1 MISVERAKKLVEQNT
16 EVLSSIEIGL
26 AEGLEYVLSED
37 VYAPISH
44 PPFQQSAMDGYAIG
58 QFKKNTP
65 SNTFKLVGEVK
76 AGDLSTFSLKEGE
89 AIRIFTGA
97 IVPNG
102 TMSVIMQEVTEV
114 NGDELFIN
122 QEIKAGS
129 NIRLEGSQIKVGEL
143 ALPKGTALSPA
154 GLGFLADLGITILK
168 VYSKPKVGLI
178 VTGNELVKAG
188 QKLQKG
194 QIYESNSTT
203 LTSALSATGINVAAT
218 KSVQDSL
225 EQTTLTIQ
233 KMMESME
240 VIIISGGISVGDYDF
255 VGEALKSL
263 NVEEVFYKV
272 KQKPG
277 KPLFFGKKNKCLV
290 FALPG
295 NPSAALTCYYQYV
308 LPTIRKMWGK
318 SVHSLEKR
326 HLELK
331 NGYVKKG
338 DRAHF
343 LKAKVEGDTVE
354 ILERQSSAMLYSFA
368 VANALVY
375 IPENKD
381 EVQSGE
387 LVEVQML
394 P

>member
-1 MISVERAKKLVEQNT
+1 MISVEGAKKLVTQHT
-16 EVLSSIEIGL
+16 KVLPSIEIEL
-26 AEGLEYVLSED
+26 AEGLGCVLSED
-37 VYAPISH
+37 IYAPISH
-44 PPFQQSAMDGYAIG
+44 PPFEQSAMDGYAIG
-58 QFKKNTP
+58 QFKKNTS
-65 SNTFKLVGEVK
+65 SNTFQLVGETK
-76 AGDLSTFSLKEGE
+76 AGDLSTFSLQEGE

-97 IVPNG
+97 MVPSG
-102 TMSVIMQEVTEV
+102 AMSVIMQEATEV
-114 NGDELFIN
+114 NDDELVIH

-129 NIRLEGSQIKVGEL
+129 NIRPEGGQIMVGAL
-143 ALPKGTALSPA
+143 ALPKGTTLSPA
-154 GLGFLADLGITILK
+154 GVGFLADLGIAKLN

-203 LTSALSATGINVAAT
+203 LTAALLATGINVAST
-218 KSVQDSL
+218 KLVQDSL

-255 VGEALKSL
+255 VGEALKNL

-272 KQKPG
+272 NQKPG
-277 KPLFFGKKNKCLV
+277 KPLFFGKKGKCLI

-295 NPSAALTCYYQYV
+295 NPSAALLCYYQYV
-308 LPTIRKMWGK
+308 MPTIRKMCGK

-326 HLELK
+326 NLVLK
-331 NGYVKKG
+331 NGYIKKG

-343 LKAKVEGDTVE
+343 LKAKVEGETVE
-354 ILERQSSAMLYSFA
+354 ILEGQSSAMLYTFA

-375 IPENKD
+375 IPGNKD
-381 EVQSGE
+381 EVQKGE

>member
-308 LPTIRKMWGK
+308 LPTIRKMCGK

>member
-178 VTGNELVKAG
+178 VTGNELVKAV

-308 LPTIRKMWGK
+308 LPTIRKMCGK

-354 ILERQSSAMLYSFA
+354 ILEGQSSAMLYSFA

>member
-1 MISVERAKKLVEQNT
+1 MISVEGAKKLVTQHT
-16 EVLSSIEIGL
+16 EVLPSIEIKL
-26 AEGLEYVLSED
+26 AEGLGYVLSED

-44 PPFQQSAMDGYAIG
+44 PPFEQSAMDGYAIG
-58 QFKKNTP
+58 QFSKNIP
-65 SNTFKLVGEVK
+65 FNTFKLVGETK

-97 IVPNG
+97 MVPCG
-102 TMSVIMQEVTEV
+102 AMSVIMQEATEV
-114 NGDELFIN
+114 IGDELIIH

-129 NIRLEGSQIKVGEL
+129 NIRPEGNQIKVGQL

-154 GLGFLADLGITILK
+154 GLGFLADLGITQLK
-168 VYSKPKVGLI
+168 VYAKPKVSLI

-188 QKLQKG
+188 QELQKG

-203 LTSALSATGINVAAT
+203 LTAALLATGINVAST
-218 KSVQDSL
+218 KLVQDSL

-255 VGEALKSL
+255 VGEALKNL

-272 KQKPG
+272 NQKPG
-277 KPLFFGKKNKCLV
+277 KPLFFGKKGKCLI

-295 NPSAALTCYYQYV
+295 NPSAALLCYYQYV
-308 LPTIRKMWGK
+308 MPTIRKMCGK

-326 HLELK
+326 NLVLK
-331 NGYVKKG
+331 NGYIKKG

-343 LKAKVEGDTVE
+343 LKAKVEGETVE
-354 ILERQSSAMLYSFA
+354 ILEGQSSAVLYTFA

-375 IPENKD
+375 IPGNKD
-381 EVQSGE
+381 EVQKGE